1 MNIAIII
8 KTAIGIIS
16 IMYGSL
22 LLHDVAHELHP
33 DGFPPYV
40 LETPAEIKE
49 IKITQTNI
57 NKN

>member
-1 MNIAIII
+1 MNIAIVI

-33 DGFPPYV
+33 DGF
-40 LETPAEIKE
+40 ETPVEIKE
-49 IKITQTNI
+49 IIITQTNT
-57 NKN
+57 NAN